1 MKKLIEKTRE
11 MWEETF
17 DKIPRKIQ
25 VAVNVLLI
33 LFFGLLLYI
42 LLDAPAFSLE
52 HAFRRMEKRHMV
64 GPSQILGIEQMETTF
79 ADQLVVAKTEKGVIL
94 CVDAESMVDHGF
106 SYREMDQD
114 IKVCIAPIFL
124 SSIRPPNGDD
134 LTVILFDNYPEAVRA
149 ELDIE
154 TFWED
159 NQTGKQY
166 RYRYFLSGVRT
177 NPGYIRM
184 DYDIQWHD
192 YQGVW
197 DHPEN
202 EAMQELV
209 HRTVNAHLPAPAGE
223 FPATVRL
230 YDESGELICNRD
242 IFLFPQ
248 AEEPADVPEESTGL
262 VIPPI
267 ESDQS

>member
-1 MKKLIEKTRE
+1 MKRLIEKTRQ

-17 DKIPRKIQ
+17 DKIPRKVQ
-25 VAVNVLLI
+25 VAVNLLLI
-33 LFFGLLLYI
+33 LLFGMLLYVI
-42 LLDAPAFSLE
+42 LGAPAFNLE
-52 HAFRRMEKRHMV
+52 HAFRRMEKRQMV
-64 GPSQILGIEQMETTF
+64 GPSQILGIEQLETTY
-79 ADQLVVAKTEKGVIL
+79 ADELVVARTEKGVIL
-94 CVDAESMVDHGF
+94 YTDTETMGFHGF

-114 IKVCIAPIFL
+114 VEVCIVPVFL
-124 SSIRPPNGDD
+124 SSIRPPDGDD
-134 LTVILFDNYPEAVRA
+134 LTVILFDDYPEAVRA
-149 ELDIE
+149 ELDLE

-166 RYRYFLSGVRT
+166 RYQYSLSGTRT

-184 DYDIQWHD
+184 DYDVKWHD

-202 EAMQELV
+202 EAVQELV
-209 HRTVNAHLPAPAGE
+209 SRTVNAHLYAPTGE

-230 YDESGELICNRD
+230 YDEKDTLICSRD

-248 AEEPADVPEESTGL
+248 EEETSDL
-262 VIPPI
+262 VNFSI
-267 ESDQS
+267 ESDGV